1 MWGGGGGEGG
11 FMGRMVCG
19 GVVLILVKAVKMHL
33 FQKKLL
39 IFCSGLS
46 IKLAEG
52 CVSVCVCVLMFLM
65 IIVGRYCTRLM
76 LPCSSIGQVNHECP
90 FCYYYV

>member
-1 MWGGGGGEGG
+1 MFE
-11 FMGRMVCG
+11 VCG

-46 IKLAEG
+46 VKLAEG
-52 CVSVCVCVLMFLM
+52 CVSVCVLMFSNNYSGSLLYAPNAALFLDRS
-65 IIVGRYCTRLM
+65 GE
-76 LPCSSIGQVNHECP
+76 S
-90 FCYYYV
+90 